1 MIWSTKHKRIIHKM
15 RLKEVFCPYLMIVLG
30 QGLLVMNRDKR
41 ITVKIASIRTFNTA
55 KVFKMIKMSTVFPR
69 IVSAET
75 ILF

>member
-1 MIWSTKHKRIIHKM
+1 
-15 RLKEVFCPYLMIVLG
+15 
-30 QGLLVMNRDKR
+30 MNRDKR